1 MKLPILLHFQIL
13 SDCLIRRHLRSPTWS
28 ELGTHDHPGSARL
41 IFYPKGHT
49 YGCRTPDFL
58 NSIRCKPGYWTK
70 RFIMLSPYMLL
81 VFGKAQEGTYVLPI
95 GCAVHQNRKI
105 QILSIC
111 LTRRHLRSPTWSELG
126 THDHSCSARLI
137 FYPEGHTY
145 GCRTLDFLNS
155 NRRKSGTGRKES
167 LYCPPIFSLFLGRL
181 KKPRMCC

>member
-1 MKLPILLHFQIL
+1 M
-13 SDCLIRRHLRSPTWS
+13 RSPTWS
-28 ELGTHDHPGSARL
+28 ELGTHDHPGSVRL
-41 IFYPKGHT
+41 IFYPEGHT
-49 YGCRTPDFL
+49 YGCRTPDFW
-58 NSIRCKPGYWTK
+58 NSNRGKSGYWTK

-126 THDHSCSARLI
+126 TRDHPGSARLI

-145 GCRTLDFLNS
+145 GCRTPDFLNS
-155 NRRKSGTGRKES
+155 IRCKPGRILDRKSYYDVPLCAHCSWEGSRSHACAVGSVDFIRQTKTVV
-167 LYCPPIFSLFLGRL
+167 L
-181 KKPRMCC
+181 K